1 MSHVDW
7 MRKKYKQDLLGE
19 SDDLLSDNE
28 LESLDVERGECD
40 FSENEP
46 LSNTRPIRT
55 RKPPVWLHDL

>member
-1 MSHVDW
+1 MIHVDW

-40 FSENEP
+40 FLKTN
-46 LSNTRPIRT
+46 
-55 RKPPVWLHDL
+55 H